1 MRTHTH
7 AYAIYSK
14 KYTYTYKKKNIQM
27 HSDVY
32 AYKPLSVHT
41 HVRTYMCIY
50 VITLRSCARF
60 TSCWHEFNPNSEEL
74 LHLRHRRCLMCW
86 TWGFQPQTI
95 GKITQSTRF
104 QDWMIHDSWL
114 KKQRV
119 HSAQPIWLDQLCWFD
134 NKIMKKQRNWLLYQ

>member
-1 MRTHTH
+1 
-7 AYAIYSK
+7 
-14 KYTYTYKKKNIQM
+14 M
-27 HSDVY
+27 HNDVY
-32 AYKPLSVHT
+32 AYIHLSVHT

-60 TSCWHEFNPNSEEL
+60 TSWLGMSLIRIPRNCFICDIEGASLCW
-74 LHLRHRRCLMCW
+74 M
-86 TWGFQPQTI
+86 WGFQPQTI

-119 HSAQPIWLDQLCWFD
+119 HSAQPIRLDQLCWFD
-134 NKIMKKQRNWLLYQ
+134 NKIMKKQRNWWLYNGIMRHCKIKDQENRGV